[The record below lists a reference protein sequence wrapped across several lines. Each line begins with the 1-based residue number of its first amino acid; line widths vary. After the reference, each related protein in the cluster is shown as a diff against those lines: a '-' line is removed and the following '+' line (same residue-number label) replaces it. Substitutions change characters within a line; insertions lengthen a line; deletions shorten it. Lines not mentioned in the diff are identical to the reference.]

1 MKAYLETVVVANK
14 DGGDVSTSCSQIILD
29 FPNNDSYHIFMDNFD
44 KYEKGPNF
52 EKFIVLCSRLWIK
65 SLRALFGININYY

>member
-29 FPNNDSYHIFMDNFD
+29 FPNNDSYNIFMDNFD
-44 KYEKGPNF
+44 TYEKGPNF
-52 EKFIVLCSRLWIK
+52 EVYRTLLPIVD
-65 SLRALFGININYY
+65 

>member
-1 MKAYLETVVVANK
+1 MKAYLETVVVTNK
-14 DGGDVSTSCSQIILD
+14 DGSDVSTSCSQIVLD

-52 EKFIVLCSRLWIK
+52 EVYRTLLPIV
-65 SLRALFGININYY
+65 G